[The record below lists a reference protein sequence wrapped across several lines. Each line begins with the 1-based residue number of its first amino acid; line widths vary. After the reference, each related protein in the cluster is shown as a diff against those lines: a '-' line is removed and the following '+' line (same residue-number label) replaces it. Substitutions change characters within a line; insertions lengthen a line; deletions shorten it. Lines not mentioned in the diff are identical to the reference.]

1 MSEFEQAQIDVH
13 TLSKKPANEH
23 LLVLYS
29 HFKQATV
36 GDVRGSRPGILM
48 VTKRLKYDAWTKLRG
63 MSREDAEAG
72 YIAKVKSLLRA
83 DGKL

>member
-1 MSEFEQAQIDVH
+1 MSEFEQAQKDVH
-13 TLSKKPANEH
+13 TLSKKPGNEH

-36 GDVRGSRPGILM
+36 GDVRGSRPSILHINA
-48 VTKRLKYDAWTKLRG
+48 RLKFDAWTKLRG
-63 MSREDAEAG
+63 MSRDAAEAG

-83 DGKL
+83 DG